1 VAGRGQGGW
10 GRREVEGR
18 PDRWAPPVSRRE
30 RRRREVGRRVW
41 LGREGRMGR
50 EKKKKREWAGWGRG
64 LGFVFFQIL
73 LNNFSNLFLNQ
84 TLLHLFTFFYKLF

>member
-1 VAGRGQGGW
+1 LKEGLTGGPHLSAG
-10 GRREVEGR
+10 GREEEGR
-18 PDRWAPPVSRRE
+18 WAGGCGWAGK
-30 RRRREVGRRVW
+30 VGWAAR
-41 LGREGRMGR
+41 
-50 EKKKKREWAGWGRG
+50 KKKKREWAGWGRG